1 MGLCPSECSI
11 GEQFHIDRISI
22 RNPWKFGFDFCAVKI
37 VTLLGQVDLRIL
49 GIIESLLAMYSVNTG
64 IFLFLHF
71 LKIFKKLFFKERD
84 LAHGR
89 TRTSTRFYLIP
100 KSLHFLFYLALVLLC
115 SSGGFHP
122 CAFLNFTLVGT
133 YSEVVS

>member
-1 MGLCPSECSI
+1 MVINIPQDWCGLMSQWI
-11 GEQFHIDRISI
+11 HIDRNSI

-71 LKIFKKLFFKERD
+71 LKIFKNCFLKREIWRMAELGLQPGSISFQSPC
-84 LAHGR
+84 
-89 TRTSTRFYLIP
+89 TFY
-100 KSLHFLFYLALVLLC
+100 
-115 SSGGFHP
+115 
-122 CAFLNFTLVGT
+122 FTLLLSFSVPV
-133 YSEVVS
+133 EVFTPVPFWTSL

>member
-11 GEQFHIDRISI
+11 GEQLHIDRNSI

-49 GIIESLLAMYSVNTG
+49 GIIESLLAMYSINTG

-71 LKIFKKLFFKERD
+71 LKIFKNCFLKREIWRVAELG
-84 LAHGR
+84 LQHGSISFQSPC
-89 TRTSTRFYLIP
+89 TFCFTS
-100 KSLHFLFYLALVLLC
+100 LL
-115 SSGGFHP
+115 SFSVP
-122 CAFLNFTLVGT
+122 VVVFTP
-133 YSEVVS
+133 VSF